1 MNLWNQGCTSL
12 VYLILS
18 LCVYTIYIYYI
29 YIYVHTEPVHAFL
42 NFIVE
47 LGPLLSALGPLFS
60 AVINPIRVEFVVR
73 SEPPTRER

>member
-1 MNLWNQGCTSL
+1 MEPGLHFTRVFDFIAL
-12 VYLILS
+12 R
-18 LCVYTIYIYYI
+18 IYYL

-42 NFIVE
+42 SFIVE

>member
-1 MNLWNQGCTSL
+1 MEPGLHFTR
-12 VYLILS
+12 VFDLIALR
-18 LCVYTIYIYYI
+18 IYYLYNI

-42 NFIVE
+42 SFIVE